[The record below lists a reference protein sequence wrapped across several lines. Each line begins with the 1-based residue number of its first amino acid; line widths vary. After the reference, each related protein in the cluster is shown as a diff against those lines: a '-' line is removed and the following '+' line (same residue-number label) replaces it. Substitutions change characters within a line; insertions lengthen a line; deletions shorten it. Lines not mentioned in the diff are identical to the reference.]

1 MNGSVF
7 GADPGSPKAAA
18 GSNLSNTYP
27 TIPDQSV
34 EAIADRVQPRQMPS
48 GVMRGTQ
55 RIVNT
60 DGSYITMG
68 EIPDNSGQFGIA
80 YWDANGNLIQKDN
93 GVTTYKYDAN
103 GRNYYQNGLL
113 PNGTYNEAIA
123 KSPYSVADA
132 ITAG

>member
-1 MNGSVF
+1 MNGSVL

-55 RIVNT
+55 RIINT
-60 DGSYITMG
+60 DGSYITIG
-68 EIPDNSGQFGIA
+68 EIPESNGQFGIA
-80 YWDANGNLIQKDN
+80 YWTASGRLIQKDN
-93 GVTTYKYDAN
+93 GVTTYKYDVD

-113 PNGTYNEAIA
+113 PNGSYGEVVA
-123 KSPYSVADA
+123 KAPYSVSDA
-132 ITAG
+132 VY